1 MKLIRGIKLGDYKLS
16 NFKTTYNGP
25 VMVVTFK
32 VNAPDEVMAGKKLPP
47 GPMSGWLSGLRSM
60 LAGNSLPMPT

>member
-16 NFKTTYNGP
+16 NFKTTCNGP

-32 VNAPDEVMAGKKLPP
+32 VNAPDEVMAGKGLPP
-47 GPMSGWLSGLRSM
+47 GIMSGWPSGLRLR